1 MVSRASPPS
10 VMGQVKD
17 VFPKLGELTE
27 KVLFGDVWER
37 PGLAK
42 RDRSLITLA
51 ALIALHR
58 PEQLKGHL
66 WRALDNGVKREEIV
80 ASAGIVAGLQEL
92 AEALRNQYAV
102 SFSRSDRPKDNE
114 KLSVSVKRSGLTVRA
129 PVKLRAQ

>member
-1 MVSRASPPS
+1 MVSRTPPASPPS
-10 VMGQVKD
+10 VIGQVKD

-42 RDRSLITLA
+42 RDRSLATLA

-66 WRALDNGVKREEIV
+66 WRALVTGVKREEIIELITHLAFYGGWANAGSAALV
-80 ASAGIVAGLQEL
+80 AKEVF
-92 AEALRNQYAV
+92 AERNA
-102 SFSRSDRPKDNE
+102 
-114 KLSVSVKRSGLTVRA
+114 
-129 PVKLRAQ
+129 

>member
-27 KVLFGDVWER
+27 KVVFGDVWER

-80 ASAGIVAGLQEL
+80 ELITHLAFYAGWANAGSAALVAKEVF
-92 AEALRNQYAV
+92 AERNA
-102 SFSRSDRPKDNE
+102 
-114 KLSVSVKRSGLTVRA
+114 
-129 PVKLRAQ
+129 

>member
-27 KVLFGDVWER
+27 KVVFGDVWER

-42 RDRSLITLA
+42 RDRSLIT
-51 ALIALHR
+51 R

-66 WRALDNGVKREEIV
+66 WRALDNGVKRDEIV
-80 ASAGIVAGLQEL
+80 EAITHLAFYAGWANAGSAAVVAKEVF
-92 AEALRNQYAV
+92 AERNV
-102 SFSRSDRPKDNE
+102 
-114 KLSVSVKRSGLTVRA
+114 
-129 PVKLRAQ
+129 